1 MVYLAHLKNVA
12 SILLGLVLVLDTKQG
27 EHSVGKLADRHIARS
42 IHCRILGDIE
52 GLVLDSMLQ
61 TR

>member
-12 SILLGLVLVLDTKQG
+12 SILLGLVLDTKQG